1 MDCGTI
7 KNVGITAINSIVEE
21 REKNGKYENFTS
33 FCERIKDKGI
43 NKKCIE
49 SLIKAGVFDEF
60 GKTRATLLASF
71 EGIVDTISNSDKKV
85 MKNQVSMFDLM
96 DNESEEQ
103 EKIKYIFVEKLEFEE
118 SELLS
123 LEKEML
129 GVYISSHP
137 LEKYQD
143 LIEKNTNINTS
154 NILKLNEE
162 IEEFG
167 VAKSYKD
174 NQNVKCAGIV
184 TKIKKKFTKNN
195 SIMAFVTIEDLYGSL
210 ELIVFDSIYKASMN
224 FLIEENVIYV
234 EGRLSIREDEPIKIV
249 ASKIITLN
257 GDTVLQSTL
266 SNENTKNKKIKSISM
281 DITNI
286 SEDNK
291 EKLRG
296 AIKFFSGDKVNV
308 ALEIVQNSVKK
319 PCGGI
324 FMTNEI
330 LEQFEKIVGKENI
343 HLIFE

>member
-1 MDCGTI
+1 MDFGTI
-7 KNVGITAINSIVEE
+7 KNVGITAVNSIVEE

-71 EGIVDTISNSDKKV
+71 EGIVDTISNADKKV
-85 MKNQVSMFDLM
+85 MENQVSMFDLM
-96 DNESEEQ
+96 ENESEAQ
-103 EKIKYIFVEKLEFEE
+103 EKIKYIFVEKPEFDE
-118 SELLS
+118 SEFLS

-195 SIMAFVTIEDLYGSL
+195 SIMAFVTIEDLYGTL
-210 ELIVFDSIYKASMN
+210 ELIVFDSVYHASLN
-224 FLIEENVIYV
+224 ALIEENVIYV
-234 EGRLSIREDEPIKIV
+234 EGRLSIREDEPIKVV
-249 ASKIITLN
+249 ASKIRILN
-257 GDTVLQSTL
+257 EDTVLQSSL
-266 SNENTKNKKIKSISM
+266 SNENMKNKKIKLVSI

-286 SEDNK
+286 SEDSK

-296 AIKFFSGDKVNV
+296 AIKFFSGDRVNV
-308 ALEIVQNSVKK
+308 ALEIIQNGEKK

-330 LEQFEKIVGKENI
+330 LEQFEKIVGKQNI